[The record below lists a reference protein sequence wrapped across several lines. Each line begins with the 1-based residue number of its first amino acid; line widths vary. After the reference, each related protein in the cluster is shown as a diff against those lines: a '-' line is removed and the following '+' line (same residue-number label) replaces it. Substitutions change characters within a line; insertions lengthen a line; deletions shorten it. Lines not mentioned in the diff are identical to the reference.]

1 MLWSPCGI
9 CQIPKYVNWMR
20 AYLCVRIS
28 VIKRT
33 SSGPP
38 CCFCV
43 AHLVLLIHDN
53 FGDED
58 GILRIFTAE
67 KVKDILNKIQKTSQG
82 AK

>member
-1 MLWSPCGI
+1 M
-9 CQIPKYVNWMR
+9 
-20 AYLCVRIS
+20 RIS

-38 CCFCV
+38 CCFGM
-43 AHLVLLIHDN
+43 ARLVLSIHGN

-58 GILRIFTAE
+58 GILEDFTAE
-67 KVKDILNKIQKTSQG
+67 KVKDNLNKIHMTSKD